1 MPNLTTHYQLKK
13 PIVNSVA
20 EENQWGTYLNQS
32 LDLVDSALNN
42 LAQAVAN
49 VSTTSLS
56 NSIENLQSDIQTNSS
71 NISAVNTNLLNLKDG
86 NTSLTIS
93 GISDELNN
101 LSGRITTLSNTVDG
115 IDTSGVASGVADGTI
130 TTVKIAAE
138 AVTTAKI
145 AGAAINEGKIAQGA
159 VTTVK
164 IVDGAITGPKIIDD
178 AITGQKIADGAIDTT
193 HIPSTHTIIPKPS
206 TADAGKTLF
215 YDGDTNSMIW
225 RWQTGVTQ
233 VANYAA
239 IFSTAGIE
247 KGDVVVVNNGGIA
260 GGIAA
265 NDYAS
270 SIGGVATPAEL
281 DANSVFLALS
291 QTPGNPN
298 QLLTL
303 FTGSNGVTN
312 VTTNQAGD
320 QATFTLE
327 DGTTYDVPLPVFQL
341 NDLDL
346 GTMETTDFLVFYD
359 RSLGLQKKITAADFS
374 SALNLAQGSIFAT
387 NAQGDLADTAL
398 QPGDNIS
405 QLTNNENYLTQTQVD
420 QRIQNYT
427 SQAGFLTSTDT
438 NLAEGGGGG
447 VNVIGAIVN
456 MTINNSGHLVLNHT
470 GNFTNLNTFINS
482 ENHLIFSL

>member
-13 PIVNSVA
+13 PIVNSVD

-56 NSIENLQSDIQTNSS
+56 TSITNIASDVQTNAG
-71 NISAVNTNLLNLKDG
+71 NISSVNTTLLNLKDG

-101 LSGRITTLSNTVDG
+101 LSGKITTLTNQVAG
-115 IDTSGVASGVADGTI
+115 IDTSGPASGVADGTI
-130 TTVKIAAE
+130 TSAKLTAE

-145 AGAAINEGKIAQGA
+145 AGAAVTEGKIAQAA

-164 IVDGAITGPKIIDD
+164 IADGAITGPKIVDD
-178 AITGQKIADGAIDTT
+178 AITGQKIAAGAINTT
-193 HIPSTHTIIPKPS
+193 HISSTHTIIPKPS
-206 TADAGKTLF
+206 AADSGKNLF
-215 YDGDTNSMIW
+215 YDGDLSAMIW
-225 RWQTGVTQ
+225 RRQNGVTQ

-247 KGDVVVVNNGGIA
+247 KGDVVVVNNGGTS
-260 GGIAA
+260 GGSGA
-265 NDYAS
+265 NDYLAT
-270 SIGGVATPAEL
+270 IGGVATPAEL

-291 QTPGNPN
+291 ATPGNPN
-298 QLLTL
+298 QILTL

-327 DGTTYDVPLPVFQL
+327 DGTTYNVPLPVFQL
-341 NDLDL
+341 NNLSA
-346 GTMETTDFLVFYD
+346 GTMNDEDFLVFYD
-359 RSLGLQKKITAADFS
+359 VSLGLQKKITATDFS
-374 SALNLAQGSIFAT
+374 AALGLAQGSIFAT

-398 QPGDNIS
+398 QPGNNIS

-420 QRIQNYT
+420 QRIQSYT
-427 SQAGFLTSTDT
+427 SQQGFLTSTDT

-456 MTINNSGHLVLNHT
+456 MTINNSGSLVLNHT

-482 ENHLIFSL
+482 QNHLIFSL